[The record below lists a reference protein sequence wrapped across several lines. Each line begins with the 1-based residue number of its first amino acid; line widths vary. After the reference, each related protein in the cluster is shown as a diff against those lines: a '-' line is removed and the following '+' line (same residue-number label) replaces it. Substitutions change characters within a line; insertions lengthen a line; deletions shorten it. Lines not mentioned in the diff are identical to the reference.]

1 MVFIMHFSGEIIKE
15 LMDYL
20 ELTEYEATAYL
31 SLIEY
36 GALTVSEISKVSRIP
51 RTKCYSVLKS
61 LKSKKLVSE
70 LPSKP
75 IKYKA
80 LPIKIAFTNR
90 ILQLKKEYERKQE
103 GVRMLI
109 TKLRKS
115 MKRKIKTREVKVD
128 FLDDPNSIIFSM
140 IQDVTAAKKEIVTAM
155 TKSPAHYEWRD
166 YVKEFRKILKRKVKL
181 RFLLQVESDFLI
193 NALKE
198 AELYDFYERGQIQ
211 IKSISAIHQ
220 PFTVIDNKIVYIY
233 LTDLI
238 SRSFRIAIRIE
249 DKIFGKHMKS
259 MFESLWRLAEINQ

>member
-1 MVFIMHFSGEIIKE
+1 MHFSSEILKE

-36 GALTVSEISKVSRIP
+36 GALTVSEISRVSHIP
-51 RTKCYSVLKS
+51 RTKCYSVLKN
-61 LKSKKLVSE
+61 LKSKKLISE

-80 LPIKIAFTNR
+80 LPIKTAFVNR
-90 ILQLKKEYERKQE
+90 ILQLKKEYERKQK
-103 GVRMLI
+103 GARMLI

-115 MKRKIKTREVKVD
+115 MKRKIKAREVKVD
-128 FLDDPNSIIFSM
+128 FLDEPNSIVLFM
-140 IQDVTAAKKEIVTAM
+140 VQDIIAAKKEIVTAM
-155 TKSPAHYEWRD
+155 TRTPAHYEWRNH
-166 YVKEFRKILKRKVKL
+166 VEEFRKILRRKVKL
-181 RFLLQVESDFLI
+181 RFLLQAESDFLI
-193 NALKE
+193 SALKE

-220 PFTVIDNKIVYIY
+220 PFTVIDNKIVYIF
-233 LTDLI
+233 LTDLT

-259 MFESLWRLAEINQ
+259 IFESLWRLAEINQ